1 LLASYEVKAAA
12 AGLAVCLLGI
22 SAAVYRA
29 SSKLLENAHWVAHT
43 HDVLTQLEATATGV
57 TGAETEL
64 RGFLLTDRESYL
76 APYSVALTE
85 TRRRLQAVRKI
96 TADSP
101 RQQARIDKLEP
112 LILHRLDLL
121 DALLKIGHEQ
131 GFAAAR
137 RVLVFDRGPQY
148 LDEIR
153 QGIQEMERAEQD
165 VLASRFAQQES
176 SSRRLQWMV
185 LLSCG
190 AALFLLCVSLAVVL
204 QDLSTV
210 EAAFRKANYRV
221 AHDTLTGLAS
231 RHSLMVQLDF
241 AIAHAAGTG
250 QPLSV
255 CICDIDK
262 FKSINDTHGH
272 ASGDEILASFG
283 RLVGDGIRKGDV
295 AGRIGGDEFCIVLPN
310 TTADS
315 AGPLIERLRESWECL
330 EYHSPDGSVFS
341 VTASFG
347 VVQQSH
353 ERSAKELLHTADKA
367 LYCAK
372 GEGRNRIHLVA

>member
-1 LLASYEVKAAA
+1 LVASYEIKAAA

-29 SSKLLENAHWVAHT
+29 STRLVENARWVAHT

-57 TGAETEL
+57 SEAETEL
-64 RGFLLTDRESYL
+64 RGFLLTDQESYL
-76 APYSVALTE
+76 APYSAGLTE
-85 TRRRLQAVRKI
+85 TRRRLQAVRRF
-96 TADSP
+96 TSDNP
-101 RQQARIDKLEP
+101 RQQARIEKLEP

-121 DALLKIGHEQ
+121 DALLKIGHDQ
-131 GFAAAR
+131 GFGAAR
-137 RVLVFDRGPQY
+137 RILTFDHGPQY

-153 QGIQEMERAEQD
+153 QGIQEMEHEEQD

-176 SSRRLQWMV
+176 GSRRLQWMV
-185 LLSCG
+185 VLSCA
-190 AALFLLCVSLAVVL
+190 AALFLLCVSMAVVFH
-204 QDLSTV
+204 DLSTV
-210 EAAFRKANYRV
+210 EAAFRTAKYNV

-241 AIAHAAGTG
+241 AIAQTAHTG

-255 CICDIDK
+255 CICDIDQ

-283 RLVGDGIRKGDV
+283 KLVRAGIRNGDI
-295 AGRIGGDEFCIVLPN
+295 AGRLGGDEFCIVLPN
-310 TTADS
+310 TGGDR
-315 AGPLIERLRESWECL
+315 AGPLMERLRERWELL
-330 EYHSPDGSVFS
+330 EYHSPDGRTFS

-347 VVQQSH
+347 VVQH
-353 ERSAKELLHTADKA
+353 GGERSAKALLHTADKA

>member
-1 LLASYEVKAAA
+1 MVASYEIKAAA
-12 AGLAVCLLGI
+12 AGLAICLLGV

-29 SSKLLENAHWVAHT
+29 STRLVENARWVAHT

-57 TGAETEL
+57 TEAETDL

-76 APYSVALTE
+76 VPYSAGLAE
-85 TRRRLQAVRKI
+85 TRRRLQGVRRF
-96 TADSP
+96 TSDNP
-101 RQQARIDKLEP
+101 RQQARLDKLEP
-112 LILHRLDLL
+112 LVLHRLDLL
-121 DALLKIGHEQ
+121 DALLKIGHDQ
-131 GFAAAR
+131 GFGAAR
-137 RVLVFDRGPQY
+137 RILTFDRGPQY
-148 LDEIR
+148 MDEIR
-153 QGIQEMERAEQD
+153 QGIQEMEHEEQD

-185 LLSCG
+185 ILSCG
-190 AALFLLCVSLAVVL
+190 AALFLLCVSLAIVL

-241 AIAHAAGTG
+241 AIAHAARTG

-255 CICDIDK
+255 CICDIDR

-272 ASGDEILASFG
+272 AAGDEILASFG
-283 RLVGDGIRKGDV
+283 KLVRAGIRKGDI
-295 AGRIGGDEFCIVLPN
+295 AGRIGGDEFCVVLPS
-310 TTADS
+310 TGGDS
-315 AGPLIERLRESWECL
+315 AGPLMERLRQRWEGL
-330 EYHSPDGSVFS
+330 EYHSPDGFAFS

-347 VVQQSH
+347 VVQYSR
-353 ERSAKELLHTADKA
+353 EKSAKELLHTADKA